1 MKTGTLLTP
10 RSIWNGL
17 WRMPSEVNSR
27 AAKRKARERLLTKDV
42 EAVEAPWITALC
54 IRVELKLPDVAAP
67 PKGLYYQADP
77 THLRRKVVCDPQVTD
92 LIHAVSGT
100 EVPSATKNR
109 SVSAESK
116 QAITGASACNR

>member
-1 MKTGTLLTP
+1 MREYAARRGWTIASQV
-10 RSIWNGL
+10 R
-17 WRMPSEVNSR
+17 EVNSGT
-27 AAKRKARERLLTKDV
+27 AKLKARERLL
-42 EAVEAPWITALC
+42 
-54 IRVELKLPDVAAP
+54 
-67 PKGLYYQADP
+67 
-77 THLRRKVVCDPQVTD
+77 KVVCDPQVTD